1 MGETIDCI
9 ASSFFLL
16 PSSFFLLLY
25 KSLVKKL
32 CPNAKVT
39 VDRFHVTKIVQE
51 ELNQARIDPKKT
63 ASSLND
69 KTKAQVFGSFKGS
82 KYTLLKVDKKL
93 SKKQK
98 QKLKEVK

>member
-1 MGETIDCI
+1 MGETIDFI

-39 VDRFHVTKIVQE
+39 VDRFHVTKIVHE
-51 ELNQARIDPKKT
+51 
-63 ASSLND
+63 
-69 KTKAQVFGSFKGS
+69 
-82 KYTLLKVDKKL
+82 
-93 SKKQK
+93 
-98 QKLKEVK
+98 